1 MNDKIDRHEL
11 FRQLSAP
18 FPEEAIERTRAN
30 ENGKGYDTT
39 GIRVQFIQN
48 RLNEVLGIGG
58 HRIERRFRTRT
69 RNTRQGSNVFEVT
82 CDLTL
87 FLGDWTDGRFVRFA
101 ESKASGGH
109 VAPIEAD
116 ARKGAQT
123 NAFKKAAT
131 AFGIGWRCYAG
142 LQDDDNAP
150 LPKSTTS
157 SPILQAH
164 PAQPAT
170 DAQRRA
176 ISRLLARLGGTEASL
191 ADHVRRKHCI
201 EFDALDRRTAS
212 SVITQLQ
219 ERLDDQPRQLTSQP
233 VQ

>member
-1 MNDKIDRHEL
+1 MNDKIDRHDL

-69 RNTRQGSNVFEVT
+69 RTTRQGSSVFEVT

-87 FLGDWTDGRFVRFA
+87 FLGQWQGGAFVPIA

-109 VAPIEAD
+109 IAPIEAD

-123 NAFKKAAT
+123 NAFKKAAA

-150 LPKSTTS
+150 MPKGTTS
-157 SPILQAH
+157 SPVPSASLE
-164 PAQPAT
+164 QPAT

-176 ISRLLARLGGTEASL
+176 ISRLLARLGGTAASL
-191 ADHVRRKHCI
+191 ADHVRRKHGI
-201 EFDALDRRTAS
+201 ELDALDRRTAS
-212 SVITQLQ
+212 HVITELQ
-219 ERLDDQPRQLTSQP
+219 ERLDDTPTRRAS
-233 VQ
+233 

>member
-1 MNDKIDRHEL
+1 M
-11 FRQLSAP
+11 
-18 FPEEAIERTRAN
+18 
-30 ENGKGYDTT
+30 
-39 GIRVQFIQN
+39 QFIQN

-58 HRIERRFRTRT
+58 HRVERRFRTRT
-69 RNTRQGSNVFEVT
+69 RSSRQGNSLFEVT

-87 FLGDWTDGRFVRFA
+87 YLGEWQGGAFVPLA
-101 ESKASGGH
+101 EAKASGGH
-109 VAPIEAD
+109 VAPVEAD

-123 NAFKKAAT
+123 NAFKKAAA

-150 LPKSTTS
+150 LPKTTS
-157 SPILQAH
+157 SAVLQAH

-191 ADHVRRKHCI
+191 ADHIRRKHGVD
-201 EFDALDRRTAS
+201 FDALDRRTAS
-212 SVITQLQ
+212 HVITQLQ
-219 ERLDDQPRQLTSQP
+219 ERLDDAPTGRAS
-233 VQ
+233 